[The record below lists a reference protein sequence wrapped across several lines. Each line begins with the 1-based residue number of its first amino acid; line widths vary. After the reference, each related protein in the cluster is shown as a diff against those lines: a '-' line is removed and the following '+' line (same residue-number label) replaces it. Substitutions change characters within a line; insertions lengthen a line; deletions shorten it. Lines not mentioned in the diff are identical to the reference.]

1 VIFFVGLSRAYIRR
15 REFYFACGTPVAE
28 GVETMYGPFNQ
39 NARRRCGGERNQQR
53 SRQTKE
59 QRRRNQEHRPTSA
72 DTLPCLPRTDDL
84 HGLEDGTGMGMHV
97 HTPQRIPIITVVGAR
112 GQRAERLRTRWP
124 SLRIRTT
131 DGTKKGCLAALV
143 RNADL
148 VLVMADFI
156 SHAAVLNIVTYA
168 TGEVCR
174 VHGGDRGLDQEIQRW
189 LSDQSG
195 K

>member
-1 VIFFVGLSRAYIRR
+1 
-15 REFYFACGTPVAE
+15 
-28 GVETMYGPFNQ
+28 
-39 NARRRCGGERNQQR
+39 
-53 SRQTKE
+53 
-59 QRRRNQEHRPTSA
+59 
-72 DTLPCLPRTDDL
+72 
-84 HGLEDGTGMGMHV
+84 MGMHV
-97 HTPQRIPIITVVGAR
+97 HAPQRIPIVAVVGAR

-124 SLRIRTT
+124 TLRIRTT

-174 VHGGDRGLDQEIQRW
+174 VHGGDRGLDAEIQRW
-189 LSDQSG
+189 LSDHSS